1 MNITLSKPMIFGL
14 ALVVTL
20 ISGFILSNLG
30 KPYNTVFFNIHK
42 LVAVGMTIFVA
53 VTVFN
58 LFKSS
63 GMDAIYVLVFAIT
76 GLLFVTLIVT
86 GGLLSVVAGTDVTL
100 NAATLQI
107 VQRVHQIAPVLAL
120 IASAVSLYVL
130 VSARA

>member
-1 MNITLSKPMIFGL
+1 MNITLSKPMIYGL

-20 ISGFILSNLG
+20 VSGFILSNLG
-30 KPYNTVFFNIHK
+30 KPYNTIFFNVHK
-42 LVAVGMTIFVA
+42 LVAVGMTLFVA

-58 LFKSS
+58 LFKAN
-63 GMDAIYVLVFAIT
+63 GLEAISVLVFAVT
-76 GLLFVTLIVT
+76 GALFLTLIVS

-100 NAATLQI
+100 SAATLQI

-130 VSARA
+130 VSAKA